1 MSATYPIQANFNRGE
16 ASPLLRSRVD
26 AEFWKSALD
35 LCENFSVLLQ
45 GGIRRRSGTRF
56 VREVKNSTSVS
67 RLLPFLFSNDQS
79 YVLEVSGAGK
89 IRYFAQRGVLGA
101 PYETTHS
108 YAAADI
114 AALSYTQFNDI
125 AFFAHA
131 DYAPQKL
138 SRFADTTWTLADA
151 VFKDGPYLAENT
163 TATTLTPAENGAVH
177 PLMTSN
183 TTPTGTAA
191 KSDGGADA
199 WDAFDRDPANAAG
212 VTGPTGWISYDF
224 AGTTTK
230 VADAYWIVAD
240 ETNPDAS
247 PTNWV
252 FEGYNGSSWIVL
264 DTRFSEIGWAGGE
277 RRYYEFYNTTGY
289 QRYRLKWS
297 SNDGHAD
304 SGVGELVIH
313 EHGDYQTAFNLTASS
328 VAGIND
334 GTGFQTSDV
343 GRTIRLFGS
352 DGRWRWARIVSRTS
366 TTVVTIRLY
375 GHALPDLA
383 PITRWALGAFSD
395 YSGYPALTTLFDER
409 LMWARTDAQPV
420 TVWGSKS
427 VDREDYGYSVPVLAT
442 DAINV
447 TLLSD
452 NMTEL
457 NFIAGDEDLITG
469 SAKQVRSV
477 GPDDIT
483 RGFSALNV
491 RQKKGPNSGAASI
504 VPMSIGGTTLYA
516 AAGGR
521 KIRELV
527 MGEQNRY
534 VAPEVSLLGEHAF
547 ASGIVAMAFS
557 ENPEPTVYVVTES
570 GELVAML
577 YDREQK
583 AVGITRFLLGGD
595 GLVESL
601 AIIPSQEAGYDDV
614 YLVVRRTING
624 SSKRYIE
631 VLERPFDYANDDV
644 EDAFFVDCGLTY
656 DGAAATVISGLSH
669 LEGEDVVA
677 LADGGVVSGL
687 TVTAGQITFPSAI
700 SKAHIG
706 LAYESRARTLPYAG
720 PAQDGVLF
728 GRRVNQIGVYVDL
741 LATGS
746 LMVGAHG
753 FDAFEVNP
761 HLGDAMSGNAVDLAS
776 GFLRAETEGS
786 WATGN
791 GQIEMYTSQ
800 PLPALIRSVILQA
813 ESEP

>member
-16 ASPLLRSRVD
+16 ASPLLRSRID

-56 VREVKNSTSVS
+56 VREVKDSTKVS
-67 RLLPFLFSNDQS
+67 RLLPFLFSNTQA

-89 IRYFAQRGVLGA
+89 IRYFADRGVLGA

-114 AALSYTQFNDI
+114 EALSYTQFNDI

-138 SRFADTTWTLADA
+138 SRFADTTWTLANA
-151 VFKDGPYLAENT
+151 VFNDGPYLPENVT
-163 TATTLTPAENGAVH
+163 STTLTSASTGAIT
-177 PLMTSN
+177 PLMTTN
-183 TTPTGTAA
+183 TTPSGTAA
-191 KSDGGADA
+191 TADGGADA
-199 WDAFDRDPANAAG
+199 YTAFDQTPSTSFTDNG
-212 VTGPTGWISYDF
+212 KVGWVSYDF
-224 AGTTTK
+224 AGAATK

-240 ETNPDAS
+240 ETNPDAG

-252 FEGYNGSSWIVL
+252 FEGYDGSSWIVL
-264 DTRFSEIGWAGGE
+264 DTRQGEVGWSGGE
-277 RRYYEFYNTTGY
+277 RRFYEFVNIIAY
-289 QRYRLKWS
+289 QSYRLRWS
-297 SNDGHAD
+297 SNDGYTNT
-304 SGVGELVIH
+304 GVGELGIH
-313 EHGDYQTAFNLTASS
+313 EHGDYQTAFNLTASA
-328 VAGIND
+328 VTGIND
-334 GTGFQTSDV
+334 DTGFQTSDV

-375 GHALPDLA
+375 GHALPDTA
-383 PITRWALGAFSD
+383 PIQRWALGAFSA
-395 YSGYPALTTLFDER
+395 YSGYPALTALFDER

-427 VDREDYGYSVPVLAT
+427 VDREDYGYSVPVVAT
-442 DAINV
+442 DAVNI
-447 TLLSD
+447 TLLSAD
-452 NMTEL
+452 MNEL

-469 SAKQVRSV
+469 SAKQIRSV

-483 RGFSALNV
+483 KGFSALNV
-491 RQKKGPNSGAASI
+491 RQKKGPNSGADSV
-504 VPMSIGGTTLYA
+504 VPLSIGGTTLYVS
-516 AAGGR
+516 AGGR

-557 ENPEPTVYVVTES
+557 ENPEPTVYVVTEN

-577 YDREQK
+577 YDREQR

-595 GLVESL
+595 GIVESL

-631 VLERPFDYANDDV
+631 VLERPFDYANDAV

-656 DGAAATVISGLSH
+656 DGAPATVISGLSH
-669 LEGEDVVA
+669 LEGEEVTV
-677 LADGGVVSGL
+677 LADGGVVEGL
-687 TVTAGQITFPSAI
+687 TVSGGQITFSSAI

-706 LAYESRARTLPYAG
+706 LSYESRARTLPYAG
-720 PAQDGVLF
+720 PGQDGVLF
-728 GRRVNQIGVYVDL
+728 GRRVNHVGVYVDL

-746 LMVGAHG
+746 LMVGAYG
-753 FDAFEVNP
+753 FDAFEINP
-761 HLGDAMSGNAVDLAS
+761 HLGDAMAGNAVDLTT
-776 GFLRAETEGS
+776 GFVRAETEGS
-786 WATGN
+786 WATGD
-791 GQIEMYTSQ
+791 GQIELYTSQ
-800 PLPALIRSVILQA
+800 PLPALVRSVILQA